1 MTTPHAEL
9 RELAAAAIA
18 SSPTQTR
25 LDDFKPEDFGREDSD
40 DGPFQGAMFFWPWA
54 RYIAAAV
61 NAAPTLLSEVERLR
75 AALEQADVVM
85 EAAMLRGLFSTPE
98 TQRSVAGQL
107 WATAHQAV
115 RAALATSAGG
125 G

>member
-9 RELAAAAIA
+9 REL
-18 SSPTQTR
+18 S
-25 LDDFKPEDFGREDSD
+25 GRATPLPWTGGWVAPVLACRERAPFRRVSGITISMEDS
-40 DGPFQGAMFFWPWA
+40 ALLL
-54 RYIAAAV
+54 AAV
-61 NAAPTLLSEVERLR
+61 NALPTLLSEVERLR